1 MSHARTIWE
10 EGREPGGQLVALGLA
25 VALTVAVVDLAVTDG
40 VSLLFDLGFAVLCVA
55 LALLVA
61 PRDFFVVGVL
71 PPLLMLTVF
80 VLLAFARP
88 GAIPGAHDNAVQAVI
103 NGLSHHSVAL
113 FVGYALCLGCL
124 AMRRKVASRR

>member
-10 EGREPGGQLVALGLA
+10 EGDEPGRQLVALGLA
-25 VALTVAVVDLAVTDG
+25 VALTVAVIDLALTDR

-80 VLLAFARP
+80 VVLALARP
-88 GAIPGAHDNAVQAVI
+88 EAIPGTHHNAVQAIV

-124 AMRRKVASRR
+124 AVRRKVAARR